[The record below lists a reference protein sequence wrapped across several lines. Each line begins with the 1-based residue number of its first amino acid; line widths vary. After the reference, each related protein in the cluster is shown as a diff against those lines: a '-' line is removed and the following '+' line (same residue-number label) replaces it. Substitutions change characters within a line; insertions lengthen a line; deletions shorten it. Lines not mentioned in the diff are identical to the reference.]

1 MTAAPSVDVAGEVAV
16 ECAGELSVAIGWKLL
31 HAQLLNEGS
40 SALLMNRTR
49 QHAETVKVMTASR
62 LDLGPDRSGRR
73 ALALRRAR
81 AQQPPYPRNRRAVNR
96 AAQLKHHSS
105 ALDSRSSATRAIVW
119 LAFSVGLIWV
129 GVGVTALF
137 APGTVQ
143 PPTWSASVPGQLK
156 LAGRPAVTSSINNDR
171 SASIV
176 VADNGR
182 STTYRVAI
190 TDPASVRTFWRG
202 SDLIVDTAG
211 AVWRVDTK
219 HDLVLRAPASYA
231 WPQD

>member
-1 MTAAPSVDVAGEVAV
+1 MSQAWMSLVRRPWNAPES
-16 ECAGELSVAIGWKLL
+16 CQLPLQKLL
-31 HAQLLNEGS
+31 HARPLNEGS
-40 SALLMNRTR
+40 SALLMNRAR

-62 LDLGPDRSGRR
+62 LDLGPDGSGRG
-73 ALALRRAR
+73 ALVR
-81 AQQPPYPRNRRAVNR
+81 AQQQPYRRNRRAVNR

-105 ALDSRSSATRAIVW
+105 ALDSGSSATRAIVW

-129 GVGVTALF
+129 GVGVTALV

-156 LAGRPAVTSSINNDR
+156 LDGKPAVTSSINNDR

-176 VADNGR
+176 VADKGT

-219 HDLVLRAPASYA
+219 HDLVLRAPASYG